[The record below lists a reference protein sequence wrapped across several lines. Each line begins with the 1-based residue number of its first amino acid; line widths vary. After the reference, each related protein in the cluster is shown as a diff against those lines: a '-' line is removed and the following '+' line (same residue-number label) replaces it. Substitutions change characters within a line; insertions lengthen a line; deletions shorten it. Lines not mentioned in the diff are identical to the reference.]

1 MSHVKSKIIKTLS
14 QKIIEKSS
22 VLLNNKNR
30 VYLSNSFSNQ
40 SQSETFRLPLSNFT
54 SRVIVI
60 NSVII
65 MKEPAMLVKLTG
77 YIEKVF
83 MTLRHKVGVPNFI
96 FYKIVCLKILE
107 NEQCSNP
114 MKSFHMEL
122 GLKNNVR
129 ETPGKCPG
137 NIREMSGKH
146 PQFFS

>member
-1 MSHVKSKIIKTLS
+1 MGPKMSHVKSKIIKTLS

-60 NSVII
+60 NSVIR

-96 FYKIVCLKILE
+96 IYKIVCLKI
-107 NEQCSNP
+107 
-114 MKSFHMEL
+114 
-122 GLKNNVR
+122 
-129 ETPGKCPG
+129 
-137 NIREMSGKH
+137 
-146 PQFFS
+146 